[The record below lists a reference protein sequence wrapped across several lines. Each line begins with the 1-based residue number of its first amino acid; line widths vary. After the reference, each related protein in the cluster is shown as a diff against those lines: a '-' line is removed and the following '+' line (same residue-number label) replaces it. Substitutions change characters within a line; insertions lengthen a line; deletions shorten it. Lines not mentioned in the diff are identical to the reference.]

1 MADWLCL
8 PKQER
13 ISQFTKR
20 VFKRKLKL
28 PNEAKDNV
36 VHKLHENEERFEKDI
51 QFKET
56 EVRIRDL
63 DFIVNEALL
72 SD

>member
-8 PKQER
+8 PKRER

-36 VHKLHENEERFEKDI
+36 VHKLQENQERFEKDV
-51 QFKET
+51 QFKDT
-56 EVRIRDL
+56 KVRI
-63 DFIVNEALL
+63 
-72 SD
+72 S

>member
-1 MADWLCL
+1 MMADWLCL
-8 PKQER
+8 PKPER

-36 VHKLHENEERFEKDI
+36 VHELQEHQERFEKDI
-51 QFKET
+51 QFKDT
-56 EVRIRDL
+56 AVRI
-63 DFIVNEALL
+63 
-72 SD
+72 S